1 VSILRAVRP
10 DGETGTA
17 DPGGRATTIAA
28 MDVLEGLRE
37 LRARRAAAAGRLG
50 LVPTMGALHP
60 GHRALLRAARDRCD
74 TVAASLFVNPTQF
87 GAEDDFA
94 GYPRTWDRD
103 LEILATEGVDFVW
116 APPAEVMYPEGPA
129 ATVDPGRLATVLEG
143 KARPGHFAGV
153 ATVVARLFE
162 QVHPDIAF
170 FGQKDWQQTRVIAD
184 LVERLEPGIELAVV
198 ATVREADGLAW
209 SSRNVRLD
217 GEGRRA
223 ATVLYR
229 GLAQAAAMFAEGTE
243 DAEALREIVR
253 TTVASESLARL
264 EYATVADALDLTELE
279 IAREPVVF
287 SGAVTVGGVHLIDN
301 IVVGLEF
308 AREDGTDGAGAGL

>member
-1 VSILRAVRP
+1 
-10 DGETGTA
+10 
-17 DPGGRATTIAA
+17 

-37 LRARRAAAAGRLG
+37 LRARRTAAAGRLG

-60 GHRALLRAARDRCD
+60 GHRALLRVARDGCE

-87 GAEDDFA
+87 GAEADFA
-94 GYPRTWDRD
+94 RYPRTRDRD
-103 LEILATEGVDFVW
+103 LEILAMEGVDFVW
-116 APPAEVMYPEGPA
+116 VPPVEVMYPEGPA
-129 ATVDPGRLATVLEG
+129 ATVDPGRLATALEG

-162 QVHPDIAF
+162 QVRPDVAF

-184 LVERLEPGIELAVV
+184 LIHQRAPGIELVVV

-217 GEGRRA
+217 GKGRQA
-223 ATVLYR
+223 ATALYR
-229 GLAQAAAMFAEGTE
+229 GLARVAAAFAEGTE
-243 DAEALREIVR
+243 DAETLRRLIGAKVKGEP
-253 TTVASESLARL
+253 SARL
-264 EYATVADALDLTELE
+264 EYASVADALDLTELT

-287 SGAVTVGGVHLIDN
+287 SGAVMVGEVHLIDN
-301 IVVGLEF
+301 IVVGMEL
-308 AREDGTDGAGAGL
+308 ARGGGADEAGTGL